1 MFFRK
6 KIMKSQV
13 FTEQERKQIIKRY
26 RKLLSTCK
34 LFLEKKDVKLIRMA
48 LDIAIDAHKNTRR
61 CLGEPYIY
69 HSIAVAQIAVEKI
82 GLSTTSIVCAL
93 LYGVV
98 KETGISV
105 EEVEN
110 KFGKSVSY
118 IIKGL
123 IQISELNTE
132 KIPLQAENF
141 ISLLLSIADDVRVVL
156 IKLASNLDKSRNIES
171 YSKQEQKQ
179 TLIETINL
187 YVPIAHRLGL
197 YNIKTEMEELSMKY
211 TEPDIYQTILTKLK
225 ETKQK
230 RERYIK
236 KFIEPIDK
244 ELKQLGYDC
253 DIKGRSKSVYSI
265 WKKMQKQKVPF
276 EEVYDIFAIRV
287 IIKNNKDEKADC
299 WYIYSIITNYYQ
311 PNTKRLRDWITVP
324 KSNGYESLHTTVAGT
339 EGKWIEI
346 QIRTKRMDE
355 TAEKGLAAHWKYKE
369 SSNVQAHDRWL
380 KKVRKIIENPIHRV
394 LDGIDKSK
402 SDKYSFDIYVFTPKG
417 DIKKLKTGATILDF
431 AYSVHSNV
439 GDTCTGAKVNNKIVP
454 IKHVL
459 NNGDRV
465 EILTSK
471 NQKPKLDW
479 LSFVV
484 SPRARDKIKRAIK
497 EKQYRDADEGKEIL
511 KRKLKQLKVGFND
524 ENISLLVNHFKFKN
538 ILELYQNVGNS
549 KIDYIQIKDFFTFIE
564 KKKQQTAGKKIKE
577 KQNDVSQQV
586 DNYSFTDKNLSKID
600 FNIAKCCKPK
610 FGDEI
615 FGFITVNKGIKI
627 HRVNCPN
634 ASYMMGKFPY
644 RIIKIKWSK
653 SGNNK
658 IEFVK

>member
-1 MFFRK
+1 
-6 KIMKSQV
+6 MKSQV

-61 CLGEPYIY
+61 CSGEPYIY
-69 HSIAVAQIAVEKI
+69 HPIAVAQISVEKT

-98 KETGISV
+98 KKTGISIG
-105 EEVEN
+105 EVED
-110 KFGKSVSY
+110 KFGKSISY

-123 IQISELNTE
+123 IKISELNTE

-141 ISLLLSIADDVRVVL
+141 ISLLLSIADGVRVVL
-156 IKLASNLDKSRNIES
+156 IELANNFDCIRNIES
-171 YSKQEQKQ
+171 YSKEEQNQ
-179 TLIETINL
+179 ILIETINL
-187 YVPIAHRLGL
+187 YAPIAHRLGL
-197 YNIKTEMEELSMKY
+197 YSIKTEMEELSMKY

-236 KFIEPIDK
+236 KIIEPIDK

-253 DIKGRSKSVYSI
+253 DIKGRSKSVHSI

-287 IIKNNKDEKADC
+287 IIKNSKDEKADC

-311 PNTKRLRDWITVP
+311 PNTERLRDWITVP
-324 KSNGYESLHTTVAGT
+324 KSTGYESLHTTVADT
-339 EGKWIEI
+339 DGKWIEI

-355 TAEKGLAAHWKYKE
+355 IAEKGIAAHWKYKE
-369 SSNVQAHDRWL
+369 SSNVQEHDRWL
-380 KKVRKIIENPIHRV
+380 KEVREIIENPIPKV
-394 LDGIDKSK
+394 LDGVDKSK
-402 SDKYSFDIYVFTPKG
+402 SDKYSSDIYVFTPKG
-417 DIKKLKTGATILDF
+417 DIKKLKAEATVLDF

-454 IKHVL
+454 IKYML

-465 EILTSK
+465 EIITSK

-484 SPRARDKIKRAIK
+484 SPRAKNKIKRAIK
-497 EKQYRDADEGKEIL
+497 EKQYRDAEDGKEIL
-511 KRKLKQLKVGFND
+511 KRKLKQLKLAFDD
-524 ENISLLVNHFKFKN
+524 ENIFLLVNHFKLKS

-549 KIDYIQIKDFFTFIE
+549 KIDYIQIKEFFNFLE
-564 KKKQQTAGKKIKE
+564 EKKQQTVDKKNIK
-577 KQNDVSQQV
+577 KQNNASQQA
-586 DNYSFTDKNLSKID
+586 DTYSFTEKNFNKID
-600 FNIAKCCKPK
+600 FSIAKCCKPK
-610 FGDEI
+610 LGNEI

-627 HRVNCPN
+627 HSVNCPN
-634 ASYMMGKFPY
+634 ASYMIKKFPY
-644 RIIKIKWSK
+644 RIIKLKWSK

-658 IEFVK
+658 IEFVKDIL